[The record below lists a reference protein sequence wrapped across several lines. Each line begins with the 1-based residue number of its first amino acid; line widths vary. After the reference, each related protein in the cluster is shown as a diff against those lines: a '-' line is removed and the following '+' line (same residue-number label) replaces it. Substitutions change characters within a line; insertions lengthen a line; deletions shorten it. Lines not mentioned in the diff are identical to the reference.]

1 MGDVEYGIVQA
12 VIEHSRLA
20 HSDVSTGARY
30 IEYLK
35 VYIQFYF
42 QRYGT

>member
-1 MGDVEYGIVQA
+1 MGDVEKEIVQA
-12 VIEHSRLA
+12 VIEQSRLA

-30 IEYLK
+30 IEYIT

-42 QRYGT
+42 QRYDT